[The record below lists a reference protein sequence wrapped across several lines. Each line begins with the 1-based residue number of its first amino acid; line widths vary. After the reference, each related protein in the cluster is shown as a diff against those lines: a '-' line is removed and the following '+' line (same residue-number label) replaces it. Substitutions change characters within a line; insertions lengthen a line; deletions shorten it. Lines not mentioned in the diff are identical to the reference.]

1 MFLRHNFM
9 FTLVE
14 MLLKRVCS
22 MLSRIIAVQSL
33 YYQFSVYQAVKTYLQ
48 VLTDKAIALY
58 VLSHFALGFQCIH
71 QLTFDCEKNL
81 WIL

>member
-1 MFLRHNFM
+1 MKSRHCGAHRSTHCESRVMFLRHNFM
-9 FTLVE
+9 FTLME

-48 VLTDKAIALY
+48 VLTDKASAL
-58 VLSHFALGFQCIH
+58 
-71 QLTFDCEKNL
+71 
-81 WIL
+81 